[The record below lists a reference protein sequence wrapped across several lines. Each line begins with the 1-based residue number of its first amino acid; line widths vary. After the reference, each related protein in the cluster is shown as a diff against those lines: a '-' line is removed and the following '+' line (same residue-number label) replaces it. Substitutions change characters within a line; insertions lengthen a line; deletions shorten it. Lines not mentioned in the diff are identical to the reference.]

1 MKSKDVAIT
10 VAIVGLIALTGYVS
24 WKVYKASK
32 LSDGEEDL
40 VDSEDTKDAQNEQE
54 SLTDVSETVDDN
66 EEEFMDDETI
76 DSSIFYREPQP
87 IRGIGEDDDEQYE
100 SVWDAYLEENEGD
113 LFEMKHDKNSKEAWD
128 QYVSMKLADLTYGV
142 YSVDV
147 MKKLYEIPFITNQR
161 IDENGSMYHEVID
174 EHEDFFGEGSKWN
187 EKYSAGD
194 VVTYW
199 AEKLNWD
206 LGDNNFYDYEFFV
219 EYIIDQS
226 GLARAVKN
234 SDEEVYKLVHDIEN
248 NMLMVEDK
256 GSGYDNFY
264 YGIFH
269 LKEED
274 IRRDLPGDLI
284 DKPLKDISI
293 LRQFWTAETQLMDQI
308 ESDEEHER
316 ENGYVDPA
324 HEYEP
329 YDNFDD

>member
-32 LSDGEEDL
+32 LSDGEEAL

-100 SVWDAYLEENEGD
+100 SVLDAYLEENEGD

-199 AEKLNWD
+199 AEQLNWD
-206 LGDNNFYDYEFFV
+206 LGDNNFYDSEFFV

-226 GLARAVKN
+226 GLGRAVKN

-274 IRRDLPGDLI
+274 IRRDLPGDLV

-308 ESDEEHER
+308 ESDEEHKR

-329 YDNFDD
+329 YDDFDD